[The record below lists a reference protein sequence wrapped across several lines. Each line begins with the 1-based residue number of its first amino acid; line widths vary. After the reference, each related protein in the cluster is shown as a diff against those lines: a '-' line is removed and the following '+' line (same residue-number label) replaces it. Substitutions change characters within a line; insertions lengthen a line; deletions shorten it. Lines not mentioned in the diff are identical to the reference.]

1 MAHSYLAIIWISC
14 DKELTQQH
22 FNVTGIV
29 ILHCA
34 FLIHIIWVINI
45 PWLVVSLIYGIKM
58 FNSIAIM
65 MGSHRVTPYERL
77 KENVLIKYM

>member
-1 MAHSYLAIIWISC
+1 LC
-14 DKELTQQH
+14 
-22 FNVTGIV
+22 F
-29 ILHCA
+29 
-34 FLIHIIWVINI
+34 FIHIIWVINI

-77 KENVLIKYM
+77 KENVLIKHM